1 MEVPSVIRSKTFLIG
16 AGLVVLL
23 GLSFGFFL
31 LSDNRPAPVNAAKGA
46 KPSPPPTVQRQAKDD
61 PRNRKPVED
70 YRRNAGNVP
79 DTPQYQPVVTQPP
92 RPAVVASAPAPRPPK
107 ADLPLAIG
115 IFDEP
120 FTPPSATPP
129 PASATAGGNAGG
141 GPSSRKPARQVSG
154 RFLPYGE
161 PIKCALVFAVASDS
175 SETPVVGVVTEDR
188 YFDGRLILPK
198 GTKVHGSVNG
208 LTGPTRA
215 RKLRT
220 GQRWTIVFPQFE
232 DVLNGTELT
241 IRATALNRAET
252 GPGAWAV
259 ADGDGG
265 LRGETIY
272 DPTPDRVRQFATA
285 FLASASSGLQSTV
298 SVATREGGLAREVEN
313 TPRNAALGG
322 VSAVLAAE
330 VARIQDEIR
339 TNGAYVFVPS
349 GATFYLYP
357 LQTVDLTDARRGDSS
372 AFVRGPE
379 SDFDAPPASA
389 ARREEFPIQGANP
402 NARQPVPSAYG
413 RGTYDLTRPEPD
425 PATQSLRPTP

>member
-1 MEVPSVIRSKTFLIG
+1 MEVPAVIRSKSFLIG
-16 AGLVVLL
+16 AGFFALL
-23 GLSFGFFL
+23 ALSFGFFL
-31 LSDNRPAPVNAAKGA
+31 VSDSKPNLAPTAKGP
-46 KPSPPPTVQRQAKDD
+46 KPTPTPAVQRQAKDD
-61 PRNRKPVED
+61 PRNRRPVEE
-70 YRRNAGNVP
+70 YRRNAGNLP
-79 DTPQYQPVVTQPP
+79 DTPQVQPIVTQPP
-92 RPAVVASAPAPRPPK
+92 RPSVVASAPVPRQPK
-107 ADLPLAIG
+107 PDLPLAIG

-120 FTPPSATPP
+120 FTPPTPLPPP
-129 PASATAGGNAGG
+129 PAGGSIATGG
-141 GPSSRKPARQVSG
+141 GSAGRKPARQVSG
-154 RFLPYGE
+154 RFLPFGE

-175 SETPVVGVVTEDR
+175 TETPVVGVVTEDR

-198 GTKVHGSVNG
+198 GTKVHGAVNG
-208 LTGPTRA
+208 LTGPSRA

-285 FLASASSGLQSTV
+285 FLASASAGLQSTV
-298 SVATREGGLAREVEN
+298 SVATREGGLSREVEN

-322 VSAVLAAE
+322 VSAVLASE

-372 AFVRGPE
+372 AFVRGAE
-379 SDFDAPPASA
+379 SDFDVPATRRDDLPPAGAQQPTA
-389 ARREEFPIQGANP
+389 A
-402 NARQPVPSAYG
+402 QPPVAVPSAYG
-413 RGTYDLTRPEPD
+413 RGPYNLTRPEPD
-425 PATQSLRPTP
+425 PATQALRPTP